1 MNNRLLIASLAAV
14 WLAGCASEPT
24 NTPDAAVSSLNPT
37 ESPTVTEPTPT
48 PRSQPN
54 AAERSPSPG
63 GSAGNEE
70 QAQDLPT
77 ANASGDYTQ
86 RTQHRTWTV
95 VDADPSGLNC
105 RWSDQM
111 PADWYSPSAQLPP
124 LTIEQWPVVRQFRQG
139 ETLTA
144 NITPAGFAMLVDDKD
159 QLWLKVSLGAQDQ
172 ICLVRANAQYI
183 KPVQQ

>member
-1 MNNRLLIASLAAV
+1 MSLV

-24 NTPDAAVSSLNPT
+24 ATPDGVVSSPTAT
-37 ESPTVTEPTPT
+37 ESPLTTAPSPT

-54 AAERSPSPG
+54 STERSPSSG
-63 GSAGNEE
+63 ITLSNEE
-70 QAQDLPT
+70 PAEALPK
-77 ANASGDYTQ
+77 ADENGDYIR

-95 VDADPSGLNC
+95 VDADPGGLNC
-105 RWSDQM
+105 RWSDAM
-111 PADWYSPSAQLPP
+111 PANWYSPDAQLPP

-139 ETLTA
+139 ETLTS
-144 NITPAGFAMLVDDKD
+144 NITPAGFAMLIDDKN
-159 QLWLKVSLGAQDQ
+159 QPWLKVSLGAQDQ

>member
-1 MNNRLLIASLAAV
+1 MNNRLLIAPLVAV

-24 NTPDAAVSSLNPT
+24 NTPDAAVGSLNPT
-37 ESPTVTEPTPT
+37 KSPTVTEPSAT

-54 AAERSPSPG
+54 SAERSPSPG
-63 GSAGNEE
+63 DNTSSERP
-70 QAQDLPT
+70 QDLPT
-77 ANASGDYTQ
+77 ANASGDYIQ

-95 VDADPSGLNC
+95 VDADPKGLNC
-105 RWSDQM
+105 RWSEQM
-111 PADWYSPSAQLPP
+111 PDNWYSPEAQLPP

-144 NITPAGFAMLVDDKD
+144 NNTPAGFVMVADDKD
-159 QLWLKVSLGAQDQ
+159 QPWLKVSLGAQNE